1 MMYIAKQ
8 LISKL
13 SEDAKLLKSNNV
25 GDSNL
30 RVNLYG
36 GKMEKHG
43 HTEGIL
49 S

>member
-13 SEDAKLLKSNNV
+13 SEDAKLLKSNN